1 MLEFG
6 KRYTWQE
13 IIDTYPN
20 RYVFVTDLDEDAKGR
35 RESAIFLDA
44 ATFEERGDKAKAL
57 SAKGIE
63 FSLFWTK
70 GPTEDWRILF

>member
-6 KRYTWQE
+6 KRYSWQE

-20 RYVFVTDLDEDAKGR
+20 RYVFVTDLDVDDNGR
-35 RESAIFLDA
+35 KESAIFLDA

-70 GPTEDWRILF
+70 GYTEDWRILL